1 MSEHHEEIATYL
13 NEVCPSGYS
22 KAWIDAE
29 VSSSTSSNQYWCETE
44 AGESQPEVSA
54 LTNVRVA
61 KQLIG
66 LREQMGGDDAAGWS
80 RCTFTLFP
88 DGKFKF
94 DIHYDD

>member
-1 MSEHHEEIATYL
+1 MSEHHEAIAAQL
-13 NEVCPSGYS
+13 NDICPAGYS

-29 VSSSTSSNQYWCETE
+29 VSSSTSSNQYWCEV
-44 AGESQPEVSA
+44 AGGRQQPEVSP

-66 LREQMGGDDAAGWS
+66 FREQMGGDTAAGWS

-88 DGKFKF
+88 DGQFKF